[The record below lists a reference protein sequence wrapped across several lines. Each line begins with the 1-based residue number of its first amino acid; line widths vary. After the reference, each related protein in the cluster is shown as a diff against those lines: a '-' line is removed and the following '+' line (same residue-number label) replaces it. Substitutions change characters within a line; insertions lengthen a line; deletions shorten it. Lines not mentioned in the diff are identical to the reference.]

1 MGSRRAR
8 FTRSGRRRS
17 HLTRSSAAVLT
28 VLLLLGISDLRAQR
42 REVVGYYPAWQYVA
56 RETLVTPLRLPYDRL
71 TIINYAFFLP
81 EPDGRLVG
89 RNPEVDDLILLGT
102 PDPATGVV
110 RAETGLCSI
119 AHDRGVKLLLSLGG
133 WDASGN
139 FPAIAASQDRRRTF
153 ARSCADA
160 IRRYGFDGI
169 DIDWEYPGYEPHNG
183 TPADG
188 ANYLLMLR
196 EVRDTLDALGR
207 ASGRR
212 PLLTIAVPA
221 HPSQARGFDVSTAEE
236 VLDFIN
242 IMTYDFH
249 GAWDP
254 VSDHNAPLFAS
265 GTGDPAQC
273 VDASFRLYRD
283 TYGFPAARINIGAAF
298 YGRTYRNCT
307 DIRMP
312 HGGADTVNFP
322 PEGTPH
328 YHAITA
334 VAGRCSRRWD
344 DQAGVPYLV
353 CDAWNSVVSY
363 DDEESTA
370 LKAQYVV
377 DNGIRG
383 IIIWELTG
391 DFFPDGSTP
400 LLDTIHKVFTAA
412 PRTK

>member
-1 MGSRRAR
+1 MGTSRPRDARPGGHGSR
-8 FTRSGRRRS
+8 
-17 HLTRSSAAVLT
+17 LTRGRTA
-28 VLLLLGISDLRAQR
+28 LLLLLTLAAATELPAQR
-42 REVVGYYPAWQYVA
+42 REVVGYYPAWSYVD
-56 RETLVTPLRLPYDRL
+56 RDTLVTPLRLPYEKL
-71 TIINYAFFLP
+71 TVINYAFFVPL
-81 EPDGRLVG
+81 PDGRLVG
-89 RNPEVDDLILLGT
+89 RNPEVDDVILLGT
-102 PDPATGVV
+102 PDPATGAI
-110 RAETGLCSI
+110 RPETGLSFL
-119 AHDRGVKLLLSLGG
+119 AHRHGVKLLLSLGG

-139 FPAIAASQDRRRTF
+139 FPAVAADPERRRTF

-160 IRRYGFDGI
+160 VRRYGFDGI

-183 TPADG
+183 TPGDG

-196 EVRDTLDALGR
+196 EVRDTLDAMGR
-207 ASGRR
+207 GAQQR

-221 HPSQARGFDVSTAEE
+221 HPSQAQGFDVSAAKG

-254 VSDHNAPLFAS
+254 VSDHNAPLFAP

-273 VDASFRLYRD
+273 VDAAFRLYHES
-283 TYGFPAARINIGAAF
+283 YGFPAERINIGTAF
-298 YGRTYRNCT
+298 YGRSYTNCS

-312 HGGADTVNFP
+312 HGGSDAVHFP
-322 PEGTPH
+322 PEGTPR
-328 YHAITA
+328 YHTLRAA
-334 VAGRCSRRWD
+334 LDSCSRRWD
-344 DQAGVPYLV
+344 DRANVPYLV

-370 LKAQYVV
+370 LKARYVL
-377 DNGIRG
+377 DHGIRG

-400 LLDTIHKVFTAA
+400 LLDSIHRVFTATPPA
-412 PRTK
+412 K